1 MDAGSPL
8 PEPEERDESLPD
20 AAFCWN
26 AWSMGRKGLPP
37 PVNGM
42 NGACG
47 NTRCE
52 GVSRLTERLMSGID
66 YEQARLLRMNHFLF
80 LHERLGHL
88 NRLSVEA
95 DSCPLRVIIRFG
107 QLFPS

>member
-1 MDAGSPL
+1 MDRLASRYGGSLIVDNALALYSPARSGVASLYSPRKFSGLPDGGIAVMDAERSL
-8 PEPEERDESLPD
+8 PEPEERDESLPA

-47 NTRCE
+47 IPRCE
-52 GVSRLTERLMSGID
+52 G
-66 YEQARLLRMNHFLF
+66 
-80 LHERLGHL
+80 
-88 NRLSVEA
+88 
-95 DSCPLRVIIRFG
+95 
-107 QLFPS
+107 FPG